1 MKNLLNKKNSII
13 LLTTILVILVFSNSK
28 TRFKISRL
36 ILSHELSILPNLV
49 FKKINNLN
57 RLDMYDAENKQKS
70 AIILS
75 QYVYEH
81 TLPIEVNLDDGASWK
96 LLHGSIW
103 CDGVS
108 DIFNRLLEVNETRS
122 YITFLYNDENVSP
135 HTINFVDF
143 LDQSLV
149 NDRNSSLEKQTL
161 FIFDTQNNYKP
172 INKEGK
178 VVNID
183 YMLNNKIEFRS
194 MEKLD
199 SDNLYLNL
207 LENDKGQLW
216 DRNIFGEQNSFIRNI
231 SKKIVKYFP
240 NFIFESLVKIAI
252 FINPELEKNYKSYLF
267 ARFEHVMLNYSSAL
281 IKYQKLKEAN
291 IYSLEAQKW
300 IERIKKFNI

>member
-149 NDRNSSLEKQTL
+149 NDRNSSLEKKTL

>member
-149 NDRNSSLEKQTL
+149 NDRNSSLDKLTL